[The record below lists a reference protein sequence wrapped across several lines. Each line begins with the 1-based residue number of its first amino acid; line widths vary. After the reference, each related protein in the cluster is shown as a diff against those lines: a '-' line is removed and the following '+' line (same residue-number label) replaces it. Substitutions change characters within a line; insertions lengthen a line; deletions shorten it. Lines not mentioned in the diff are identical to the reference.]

1 MFSSFP
7 RAKIANDMTLGASP
21 DQLRLFT
28 PEIFWHG
35 REEGKRFVPGSIQG
49 VDVSASGLIA
59 TAGNDSKVRLWRL
72 GEAPPAEAA
81 EAPAVVLYQELDAVN
96 AVRFSPDGATLAS
109 AADDNLIILW
119 RDTGTRQ
126 QASFGSSAPQ
136 GEGTWKQ
143 HCVLRGHIDD
153 GCVDGSCIVWGVSA
167 AGAAG
172 KGVRPMQQQL
182 RDHEH
187 YVQGVCWDPRG
198 ELVASVS
205 CDRSARV
212 YKAQPAAG
220 KGAAPSFTFTC
231 AYSIQKTNLIVYDSQ
246 QRTPLLVA
254 SGMHYAALTDL
265 AWLPAGR
272 GLIVSSADGFCSIL
286 LLAPGALGEPLPEEE
301 LPSCMRPPAAP
312 VEAHSDG
319 LQVKKKPK
327 RVVPIETSV

>member
-1 MFSSFP
+1 
-7 RAKIANDMTLGASP
+7 MTLGASP

-81 EAPAVVLYQELDAVN
+81 EAPAVVLYQELDVHEKARRAAPRPATPAFATTPCCHRRHRRRPGQAVN

-136 GEGTWKQ
+136 GDGTWKQ

-153 GCVDGSCIVWGVSA
+153 VYDLAWSPCGG
-167 AGAAG
+167 
-172 KGVRPMQQQL
+172 RL
-182 RDHEH
+182 
-187 YVQGVCWDPRG
+187 
-198 ELVASVS
+198 L
-205 CDRSARV
+205 SAR
-212 YKAQPAAG
+212 A
-220 KGAAPSFTFTC
+220 AAPSPRR
-231 AYSIQKTNLIVYDSQ
+231 
-246 QRTPLLVA
+246 RTA
-254 SGMHYAALTDL
+254 SSHALRRAPPRRAAST
-265 AWLPAGR
+265 AAA
-272 GLIVSSADGFCSIL
+272 SC
-286 LLAPGALGEPLPEEE
+286 GA
-301 LPSCMRPPAAP
+301 
-312 VEAHSDG
+312 
-319 LQVKKKPK
+319 
-327 RVVPIETSV
+327 